1 MMLTLMRQLLRD
13 ALLEDDDIDPDS
25 FVNNDAQPASEDGDA
40 PSEDGPGDDVL
51 IGGEGVDTIKTGEG
65 DDIASTGDFD
75 LDGDGDTDL
84 DILNSEL
91 DKVTFEDEE
100 FI

>member
-1 MMLTLMRQLLRD
+1 M
-13 ALLEDDDIDPDS
+13 
-25 FVNNDAQPASEDGDA
+25 
-40 PSEDGPGDDVL
+40 
-51 IGGEGVDTIKTGEG
+51 TGEG

-75 LDGDGDTDL
+75 LDGDGDADL

-100 FI
+100 HI

>member
-1 MMLTLMRQLLRD
+1 MLILIGAFAD
-13 ALLEDDDIDPDS
+13 ALLDDEDLDPDS
-25 FVNNDAQPASEDGDA
+25 FVNEEENGAEPASEDGDA
-40 PSEDGPGDDVL
+40 EDGTGDDVL
-51 IGGEGVDTIKTGEG
+51 IGGEGIDTIKTGEG

-100 FI
+100 HI

>member
-1 MMLTLMRQLLRD
+1 M
-13 ALLEDDDIDPDS
+13 
-25 FVNNDAQPASEDGDA
+25 
-40 PSEDGPGDDVL
+40 PSEDGPWDDVL

-75 LDGDGDTDL
+75 LDGDGDADL

-91 DKVTFEDEE
+91 DKVTFEDDE